1 MEQKYKDLAVKMQ
14 VSSFFVKLKVS
25 LYSQNFTAFI
35 LAIFSWIFAVSNSFY
50 CYCYKFMTSHI
61 ILKFKPFG

>member
-50 CYCYKFMTSHI
+50 CYC
-61 ILKFKPFG
+61 